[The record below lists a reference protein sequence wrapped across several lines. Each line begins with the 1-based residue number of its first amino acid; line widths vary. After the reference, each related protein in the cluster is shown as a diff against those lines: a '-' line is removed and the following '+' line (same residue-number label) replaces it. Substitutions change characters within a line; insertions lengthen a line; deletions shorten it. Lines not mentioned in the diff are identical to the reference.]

1 MNKDKSCRTGTE
13 TLQQLSEE
21 RIDFIRQCL
30 DEWCADLGYK
40 DSLERQIITY
50 LFNHGPATRN
60 ELENYTGKARNTIM
74 TRMKKLI
81 AADLAN
87 ASGTTND
94 PSRKYSLTAWTEN

>member
-1 MNKDKSCRTGTE
+1 MKLTLKNNILIRTNRQRQRIEKLLGNSLWE
-13 TLQQLSEE
+13 TM
-21 RIDFIRQCL
+21 
-30 DEWCADLGYK
+30 